1 MARQRRSRRR
11 LTEAERAEKRAEDRR
26 RMEAAIEELRSGEGR
41 RRWLEVRRHSH
52 TYSWR
57 NQLLIAHQRPGATRV
72 ASFGRWLRLGYAVRR
87 GERGIRV
94 WKYCDPSRKAIERW
108 RAAGAD
114 PAIEP
119 EGFFIMVPV
128 FDRSQV
134 EPRPDLD
141 GERVELDPP
150 IVPVDGDSLA
160 GLIDPLVAFAASIGL
175 RVDFVPIPGS
185 AAGSFNTVTKEITV
199 DGATPNARVKTLL
212 HELSHALV
220 RCDRTE
226 DDPDLGYAEEEAVV
240 ECVAFGVCSAVGF
253 DTSGYSVPYVA
264 GWGAGGEIERYAA
277 LIDRLA
283 RRLEC
288 VVLDDARPAGEEDEG
303 EEVVVA

>member
-1 MARQRRSRRR
+1 MAKQRRSRRR

-26 RMEAAIEELRSGEGR
+26 RMAAAIEELRSGEGW
-41 RRWLEVRRHSH
+41 RRWLEVRRHFH

-72 ASFGRWLRLGYAVRR
+72 ASFGRWLKLGYVVRR

-94 WKYCDPSRKAIERW
+94 WKHCDPSRKAIERW

-114 PAIEP
+114 PETEP

-134 EPRPDLD
+134 EARADFD

-150 IVPVDGDSLA
+150 IVPVGGDSLS
-160 GLIDPLVAFAASIGL
+160 PLVEPLVGFAASIGS
-175 RVDFVPIPGS
+175 RVSFAPIPGS
-185 AAGSFNTVTKEITV
+185 ATGSYSAATREITV
-199 DGATPNARVKTLL
+199 DGGCANARVKTLL

-220 RCDRTE
+220 RCDRAE

-240 ECVAFGVCSAVGF
+240 ESVAFGVCSAVGL

-264 GWGAGGEIERYAA
+264 GWGRGGEVERYAS

-283 RRLEC
+283 RRLEA
-288 VVLDDARPAGEEDEG
+288 VVLDGEAAGAER
-303 EEVVVA
+303 VAVA

>member
-26 RMEAAIEELRSGEGR
+26 RMAGAIEELRSGEGW
-41 RRWLEVRRHSH
+41 RRWLEVRRHFH

-72 ASFGRWLRLGYAVRR
+72 ASFGRWLKLGYAVRR

-94 WKYCDPSRKAIERW
+94 WKYCDPSKKAVERW

-114 PAIEP
+114 PETRP

-128 FDRSQV
+128 FDRAQV
-134 EPRPDLD
+134 EPRPDFD

-150 IVPVDGDSLA
+150 VVPVVGDSLA
-160 GLIDPLVAFAASIGL
+160 DLVDPLVSFAGSIGSQ
-175 RVDFVPIPGS
+175 VDFTPIPGS
-185 AAGSFNTVTKEITV
+185 ASGSFNIVTGVITV
-199 DGATPNARVKTLL
+199 DGASPNARVKTLL

-220 RCDRTE
+220 RCDRTA
-226 DDPDLGYAEEEAVV
+226 DDPDLGYGEEEAVV
-240 ECVAFGVCSAVGF
+240 ECVAFGVCAAVGF
-253 DTSGYSVPYVA
+253 DTSGYSAPYIA
-264 GWGAGGEIERYAA
+264 GWGAGGEIERYAT

-283 RRLEC
+283 RRLEG
-288 VVLDDARPAGEEDEG
+288 VVLEDVPHEREEA
-303 EEVVVA
+303 EEVAVG